1 MIMKLEFV
9 KYIPRHLDEEAL
21 YFSLEFNTVNHLCA
35 CGCGLEVV
43 TPLSPKGW
51 RVTYNGET
59 ISLYPSIGNWQF
71 PCKSHYW
78 IIENEVVWADDW
90 STAEESDEAGNKPG
104 NQKDLDEETPNSF
117 YSWFKRILE

>member
-1 MIMKLEFV
+1 MKLEFV
-9 KYIPRHLDEEAL
+9 KYIPHHLDEEVL
-21 YFSLEFNTVNHLCA
+21 YLSFKFNTINHLCA
-35 CGCGLEVV
+35 CSCGLEVV
-43 TPLSPKGW
+43 TPLSPKSW

-90 STAEESDEAGNKPG
+90 STEEDPDEAWNNPR
-104 NQKDLDEETPNSF
+104 NEKDLDEDAPNPL